1 MNFEKLRRTLN
12 VLVEVAI
19 KYNVY
24 SGHLVLFFF
33 VLFFSVQQPFLE
45 ELLFPNLCDEG
56 GAVSQNPPL
65 V

>member
-1 MNFEKLRRTLN
+1 MNFGKLRRILN

-24 SGHLVLFFF
+24 SGHLVLFCFVCFF
-33 VLFFSVQQPFLE
+33 CPAQQPFLE
-45 ELLFPNLCDEG
+45 ELPLPN
-56 GAVSQNPPL
+56 V